1 MKLNKFLKTLNRERL
16 SESDRENMK
25 ELKSQIDEFIK
36 NTNLDEV
43 NRNGSQFFDYTKSL
57 KKQINSLIE
66 SYDFG
71 NEDEVRSQIF
81 KVYEIK

>member
-1 MKLNKFLKTLNRERL
+1 MKLNKFLNTLNKEKL

-43 NRNGSQFFDYTKSL
+43 NRNGSKFFDYTKSL
-57 KKQINSLIE
+57 KTQINSLIE
-66 SYDFG
+66 SYKFE
-71 NEDEVRSQIF
+71 NRDEVRNQIF
-81 KVYEIK
+81 KIYEIK